1 MKRFCKF
8 LAACLLLGAW
18 MAPGYALTDE
28 EARELYD
35 QAEGSDAQALKALE
49 QAAEQGDAAAQ
60 FFLGG
65 LYSMGRGIR
74 QDYAQTRY
82 WWEKAAAQGHAL
94 AQGNL
99 SAEFSRL
106 YCDGEGVQNY
116 AQARAL
122 REEDA
127 EELFIQA
134 AKGDACALKTLEQ
147 AAEQGN
153 AAAQFYVGGLYFSGQ
168 GVPQDEAQGWSWY
181 EKAAAQGYAQ
191 AQVNLGGLYF
201 DGEGVPQDY
210 GQARSWWEKA
220 AAQGHAMAQST
231 LGDLYYDG
239 KGVPQDYAQA
249 RSWWEKAAGQD
260 VWWALYNLG
269 ALYENGQGVPQDK
282 RAAKAWYG
290 KACEVLEL
298 PGSPGCKYGKAC
310 KTKHSSGCEEYQRLD
325 AAGE

>member
-1 MKRFCKF
+1 
-8 LAACLLLGAW
+8 

-116 AQARAL
+116 AQA
-122 REEDA
+122 
-127 EELFIQA
+127 
-134 AKGDACALKTLEQ
+134 
-147 AAEQGN
+147 
-153 AAAQFYVGGLYFSGQ
+153 
-168 GVPQDEAQGWSWY
+168 
-181 EKAAAQGYAQ
+181 
-191 AQVNLGGLYF
+191 
-201 DGEGVPQDY
+201 
-210 GQARSWWEKA
+210 
-220 AAQGHAMAQST
+220 
-231 LGDLYYDG
+231 
-239 KGVPQDYAQA
+239 
-249 RSWWEKAAGQD
+249 
-260 VWWALYNLG
+260 
-269 ALYENGQGVPQDK
+269 
-282 RAAKAWYG
+282 
-290 KACEVLEL
+290 
-298 PGSPGCKYGKAC
+298 
-310 KTKHSSGCEEYQRLD
+310 
-325 AAGE
+325 